1 MHMKAY
7 EITGTFADAR
17 QGRQPFS
24 IEAAGESE
32 DAVKEQVI
40 SSLGSR
46 HKVKRWQVDITEV
59 VEIAAEDITDHT
71 VRYKVTGE

>member
-1 MHMKAY
+1 MQMKAY
-7 EITGTFADAR
+7 KVTGTFADAR
-17 QGRQPFS
+17 QGRQPFCV
-24 IEAAGESE
+24 EAADESE
-32 DAVKEQVI
+32 DAVREQVV

-46 HKVKRWQVDITEV
+46 HKVKRWQVEITEV

>member
-1 MHMKAY
+1 MKAY
-7 EITGTFADAR
+7 KITGTFADVR

-24 IEAAGESE
+24 IEEAAESE

-46 HKVKRWQVDITEV
+46 HKVKRWQIDITEI
-59 VEIAAEDITDHT
+59 VEIAPENIVDHT